1 MKEWATDLLDAAL
14 FKTAA
19 YERVAG
25 RRDAFYLG
33 FLTIVTIALISAI
46 PAFIGDLVSAA
57 RPDAL
62 NVNSAAVMADIQR
75 RLDTFAPMLGTT
87 PSETRQMLDQIEQGI
102 ELGMDSARQIA
113 AIPTPLPSPIGAILQ
128 AIGSYVSRPFTDTG
142 FPLSRV
148 ALSTWLG
155 YGIWVMLFAKLMGGR
170 AGLVSFFGA
179 TALYAGP
186 FILTLF
192 SFLPILGPLL
202 AIVAFVWG
210 WLIYIKSTKV
220 SHDFGY
226 GKGIVA
232 ALLPLLIGAV
242 LVALF
247 AGGIGSLIAMSSM
260 GD

>member
-1 MKEWATDLLDAAL
+1 
-14 FKTAA
+14 
-19 YERVAG
+19 
-25 RRDAFYLG
+25 
-33 FLTIVTIALISAI
+33 
-46 PAFIGDLVSAA
+46 
-57 RPDAL
+57 
-62 NVNSAAVMADIQR
+62 
-75 RLDTFAPMLGTT
+75 
-87 PSETRQMLDQIEQGI
+87 
-102 ELGMDSARQIA
+102 
-113 AIPTPLPSPIGAILQ
+113 
-128 AIGSYVSRPFTDTG
+128 
-142 FPLSRV
+142 
-148 ALSTWLG
+148 
-155 YGIWVMLFAKLMGGR
+155 MLFAKLMGGR